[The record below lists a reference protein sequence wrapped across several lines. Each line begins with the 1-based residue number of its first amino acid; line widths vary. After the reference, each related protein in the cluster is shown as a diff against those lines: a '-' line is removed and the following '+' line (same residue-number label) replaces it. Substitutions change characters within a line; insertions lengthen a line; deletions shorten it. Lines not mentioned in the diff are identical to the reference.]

1 MSGIE
6 GAHRSLAE
14 WERVGA
20 RSHVTGLGLEGLN
33 AKLVGDRLS
42 RRIDPEEAAAIV
54 AQLVEHGKL
63 AARVDP
69 MAYQSMGRVE

>member
-1 MSGIE
+1 LSGIE
-6 GAHRSLAE
+6 EAHRSLAE

>member
-1 MSGIE
+1 LSGIE
-6 GAHRSLAE
+6 EAHRSLAE

-33 AKLVGDRLS
+33 AKPLEDRLS
-42 RRIDPEEAAAIV
+42 RRIGPKEAAAMV

-69 MAYQSMGRVE
+69 VAYR